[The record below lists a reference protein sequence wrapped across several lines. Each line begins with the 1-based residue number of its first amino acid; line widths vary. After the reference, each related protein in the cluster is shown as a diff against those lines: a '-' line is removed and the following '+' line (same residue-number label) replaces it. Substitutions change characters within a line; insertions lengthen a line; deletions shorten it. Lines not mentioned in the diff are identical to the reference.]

1 LLKYAGASYAQLM
14 SIRDFG
20 LLALVCL
27 VWASNNIVSK
37 FVVSHLN
44 VPPLF
49 YAALRFGVVALATL
63 PWLLPMPRPRWRL
76 ILVALLMGGGN
87 FALLFLGLKT
97 STPSAAAVVGQ
108 LGVPITTLL
117 SVVMLGERIHWRRV
131 LGITLTFVGALTVM
145 YDPSGFSISQGLVYV
160 VASAIAGSL
169 GAVMMKQIE
178 GVKPLQFQAWVGLAS
193 FVPLAML
200 SAWLEPGQVQ
210 QGLAAGWP
218 FILAVLYSGVVV
230 SAGAHTGYYFLI
242 RRYEANLISPL
253 TLMTPLAT
261 IALGVAIMH
270 DPFGPRMA
278 IGAAIALGGVLII
291 AARRNHVMPLLLA
304 IRNRAQ

>member
-1 LLKYAGASYAQLM
+1 M
-14 SIRDFG
+14 SLRDFG

-37 FVVSHLN
+37 YVVSHLGL
-44 VPPLF
+44 PPLF
-49 YAALRFGVVALATL
+49 YAAVKFAIVAVATL

-76 ILVALLMGGGN
+76 IVVALLMGGGN
-87 FALLFLGLKT
+87 FALLFIGLKT
-97 STPSAAAVVGQ
+97 STPSAAAVIGQ

-117 SVVMLGERIHWRRV
+117 SVFMLGETIHWRRGV
-131 LGITLTFVGALTVM
+131 GIALTFAGALAVM
-145 YDPSGFSISQGLVYV
+145 WDPHGFSISTGLLYV
-160 VASAIAGSL
+160 VAAAFTGSL

-178 GVKPLQFQAWVGLAS
+178 GVKPLQFQAWVGFAS
-193 FVPLAML
+193 FWPLALL

-210 QGLAAGWP
+210 AGLAAGWP
-218 FILAVLYSGVVV
+218 FVAAVLYSGLVV
-230 SAGAHTGYYFLI
+230 SVGAHTIYYLLI
-242 RRYEANLISPL
+242 GRYEANLISPL

-261 IALGVAIMH
+261 IGLGVAIFA

-278 IGAAIALGGVLII
+278 VGSAIALGGVLII
-291 AARRNHVMPLLLA
+291 ALRRNQVMPLLLA